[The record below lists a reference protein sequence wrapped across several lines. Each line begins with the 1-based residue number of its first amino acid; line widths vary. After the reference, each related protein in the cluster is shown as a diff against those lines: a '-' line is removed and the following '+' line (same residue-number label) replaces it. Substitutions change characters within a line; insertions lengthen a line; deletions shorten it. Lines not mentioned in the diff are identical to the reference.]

1 MLNDMS
7 DINAIRNR
15 LKYVIDCKCKGNQ
28 TRFAELLKLPRTTLN
43 DSLGRLKKFNS
54 MILINMAK
62 YLPEVSIHWL
72 ITGEG
77 TMESSQAESAQTAF
91 QQYANHVCTETT
103 RASMNDS
110 NEDKH
115 KHRSPRQ
122 ETQEFVELV
131 QTQLQRIDVL
141 ETHIADQEY
150 RLRKLEQMVADS
162 TKETQ
167 TPLGR
172 DDMEQN

>member
-1 MLNDMS
+1 MLNESS

-77 TMESSQAESAQTAF
+77 SMESPLVESAQTAI
-91 QQYANHVCTETT
+91 QQYANHVCIETT
-103 RASMNDS
+103 RVSMKDL
-110 NEDKH
+110 NEDKPSSG
-115 KHRSPRQ
+115 SPRQ
-122 ETQEFVELV
+122 ETQEFVDLV
-131 QTQLQRIDVL
+131 QAQLQRIDVL
-141 ETHIADQEY
+141 ETHIADQEH
-150 RLRKLEQMVADS
+150 RLRKLEQIVTDY
-162 TKETQ
+162 TNET
-167 TPLGR
+167 PPPSDN
-172 DDMEQN
+172 DDTEQN